1 MNVSNECPFISIL
14 SVKGLWLCYLHCSS
28 SRRFAAQSEIL
39 PVGRAWFSL
48 GIIMRR
54 ASLMEL
60 AVLLLPWLAK
70 SALCTLAWQ
79 CWSVVYF
86 PKSHTP
92 KLWAVGAV
100 NWSQVPGPWGGS
112 FLSFVVSL
120 VFTVQDWASSG
131 SLLLIPLIHSDAK
144 DCENNSK

>member
-1 MNVSNECPFISIL
+1 MNALSFPFCLWKDSGF
-14 SVKGLWLCYLHCSS
+14 VTCTEAAQGGLQP
-28 SRRFAAQSEIL
+28 SRRFCLWGGHGFPWGSSWD
-39 PVGRAWFSL
+39 V
-48 GIIMRR
+48 
-54 ASLMEL
+54 LMKL

-79 CWSVVYF
+79 CWSVVHF

-92 KLWAVGAV
+92 KLWSVWAV

-131 SLLLIPLIHSDAK
+131 SLLLIPLIHSEAK